1 MPVKKVAPADQVTD
15 GSVSTQVAGQESS
28 PAVKAVPSP
37 ALRKLKS
44 TVKIPTSL
52 KSARELAA
60 SQPVETGEVKQEAIE
75 EVSPARNLPDRDYT
89 TEELLSAWQ
98 QYAEKVKAAGR
109 QGEYIVLKESP
120 NLPGNHLIQVK
131 ISNSVQQDFF
141 EKAKPAAQAWLRQTL
156 QNSQISLEYI
166 MVKEEEG
173 KRLYTAQEK
182 FGYLL
187 KKYPDLQLLKEKL
200 GLEADF

>member
-1 MPVKKVAPADQVTD
+1 MAQPNTKELETAVSERATAIS
-15 GSVSTQVAGQESS
+15 GSAGNK
-28 PAVKAVPSP
+28 KAVQP
-37 ALRKLKS
+37 ALRNIKS

-52 KSARELAA
+52 QTAREMAA
-60 SQPVETGEVKQEAIE
+60 QPIAKKEDQEPSNLQETAQAQQDWVNQPYEEEQLLEA
-75 EVSPARNLPDRDYT
+75 
-89 TEELLSAWQ
+89 WK
-98 QYAEKVKAAGR
+98 QYAEQVKAAGR
-109 QGEYIVLKESP
+109 QGEYIVLKETP
-120 NLPGNHLIQVK
+120 ELPGNHLVRVH

-141 EKAKPAAQAWLRQTL
+141 EKAKPAAQAFLRQTL
-156 QNSQISLEYI
+156 KNNQVRLDFI

-187 KKYPDLQLLKEKL
+187 KKYPQLKELKDRL